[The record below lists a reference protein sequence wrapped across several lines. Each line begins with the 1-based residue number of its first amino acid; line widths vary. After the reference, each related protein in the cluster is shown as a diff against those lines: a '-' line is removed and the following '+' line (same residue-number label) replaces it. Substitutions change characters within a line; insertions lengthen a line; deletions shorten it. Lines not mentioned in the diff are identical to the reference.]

1 MSAPLAAGEK
11 SDGGEQKR
19 RSSGD
24 IVAMSLEL
32 KQAMD
37 EKGDRRDQMNQKI
50 NKKELNFFQRIFPC
64 LAPAVDQS
72 DLKQEIEMDEH
83 KIDMNDLLARLD
95 SNVTTGLPVKL
106 AKERLEK
113 FGPNVLTPPPET
125 PEWIKFIA
133 ELTGFFSLLLWG
145 GGILCW
151 VGYALQQTIDNVV
164 LGTVLFFV
172 VLVTGIFS
180 YLQNKKSSD
189 LMSQF
194 KDMMP
199 EQVSVKR
206 DGKDINVEAKYLVV
220 GDIVNL
226 KAGDKI
232 PADIRVIECS
242 DDMKVDH
249 SSLTGEP
256 DALKRGIDFSHD
268 NPLETKNLCFFG
280 TQVPSGTAKGIV
292 VNVGDNTVMGRIAKL
307 ATATENV
314 QTPINQEIEHFVHIV
329 SGVAIFLGVSFFAIG
344 FALGSD
350 PISAIAFMIGIIVAN
365 VPEGLL
371 LTVTVCLTLTAK
383 RMHSKQV
390 LVKNLEGVETLGS
403 TTCICSDKTGTLTQN
418 IMTVASVVYDCKIFD
433 AECSL
438 TPVPTYEL
446 NSPSFSAIQRCATL
460 CNNAKF
466 DENSKFEQIPSV
478 TEGELPTQGAPI
490 DFKIERVLGDGSKN
504 MEVAWKCIG
513 DASESAMIKFVQD
526 KKDCLQYREENEKL
540 QEIPFN
546 SANKYQVSIHKTDN
560 DDSKPHLL
568 VMKGAPERI
577 LSRCDTCLMEGK
589 EVPFTPEL
597 KAQAEACQLE
607 LSKKGM
613 RVLGFCEKVLN
624 KQMYTASYAYNIDEP
639 NFPLG
644 AFDNDYTQK
653 AGGPPPPDKK
663 TEEGLCFLGLFAL
676 IDPPRPQ
683 VPPAVEKCKTAG
695 IKVIMVTGDH
705 PITAKAISRKVG
717 IIWGEDEDDIVE
729 DNEAKGLKEGDAGWR
744 HPHTAPAI
752 VVPGW
757 TLDDKTE
764 EDWHRMLQKEQIV
777 FARTSPTQKL
787 IIVEHCQNRGHIVA
801 VTGDGVNDSPALK
814 KANIGIAM
822 GIMGSAVSKEAADMI
837 LVDDNFASIVNG
849 VEEGRL
855 VFDNLKKSIAYTLS
869 SNIPEI
875 SPFLCFITIRTPL
888 PLSTILILAVDL
900 GTDMIP
906 AISMA
911 YEVAESDIML
921 RKPRDAKVDRLVT
934 KKLIYFAYLQIGIIQ
949 ACAGFFTWMVVLS
962 DYGFPPWVLPGLGW
976 GDQWGQQV
984 LYCDVE
990 GGTWRTE
997 SGCAGDYF
1005 GQPVKCHGLGT
1016 SPDFYNID
1024 CNGGSDNSCPTELS
1038 VFFDVGS
1045 TGSVHD
1051 CLFAARN
1058 FEGSGTK
1065 PSGFDFEDMETYTTP
1080 LTGFAANT
1088 AAGNTGAGEFTF
1100 KGVKYQASLP
1110 PVARSDLQIG
1120 AADATVDVTAACSV
1134 KIECVDTIANCPTA
1148 ADVEISSIYREYGRA
1163 YTAKQLV
1170 PTLQSKNAL
1179 IYTAFNNHGKGFVP
1193 YLPWRAR
1200 VSPFWNRQW
1209 LSWDITNN
1217 NGERI
1222 KGLAVPDELHF
1233 LSQPIGEWS
1242 TNGPGASPYLEN
1254 TSNFCF
1260 CGSGGDCTDYNNL
1273 KGQQSGPGG
1282 AWDVNSPDELEA
1294 WEAFDPSWGT
1304 QAGEFD
1310 WPVYVDGQTGKTQ
1323 FGGAGAGVKPPGQYL
1338 QMAAHSVIESLPSSN
1353 DLGCAYKDN
1362 QDYQNRYRNVFT
1374 DEVTATTTPMPCD
1387 EDAIEY
1393 NQPLFYRKPDNT
1405 DAPFIN
1411 GVGGNT
1417 LREGSTDVVRN
1428 QGFHMTNNPFFRM
1441 YQASTSET
1449 LCTAERPC
1457 LNVAPREIQREALS
1471 HAQGAYFIS
1480 IIVVQWADLLIC
1492 KTRRLSIVTQ
1502 GMSNTFM
1509 NFGLMFETLLGA
1521 YLSYLPGLDYLGT
1534 RPLRFTHWM
1543 CAIPFSM
1550 AILLYDENRKYLM
1563 RATTVVNYDKMTGAI
1578 ISEPGWIERNTYY

>member
-1 MSAPLAAGEK
+1 MSAPLSGGAQS
-11 SDGGEQKR
+11 SDVVVEKR

-24 IVAMSLEL
+24 IVAQGQGL
-32 KQAMD
+32 KQALS
-37 EKGDRRDQMNQKI
+37 EKGPTKKKDEI
-50 NKKELNFFQRIFPC
+50 NKMTSKRKELTYMQQLFPC
-64 LAPAVDQS
+64 LQPKHDDS
-72 DLKQEIEMDEH
+72 DLKQEIDMDEH
-83 KIDMNDLLARLD
+83 QIDLEELMARLGT
-95 SNVTTGLPVKL
+95 NMETGLTKVQAQGL
-106 AKERLEK
+106 LEK
-113 FGPNVLTPPPET
+113 NGQNKLTPPAET
-125 PEWIKFIA
+125 PEIIKFIG
-133 ELTGFFSLLLWG
+133 ELTGFFSLLLWTG
-145 GGILCW
+145 GFLCW
-151 VGYALQQTIDNVV
+151 LGYALQQTIDNVV
-164 LGTVLFFV
+164 LGVVLFFV
-172 VLVTGIFS
+172 VIVTGIFS
-180 YLQNKKSSD
+180 YIQNKKSSD

-199 EQVSVKR
+199 ESVSVTR
-206 DGKDINVEAKYLVV
+206 DGKTVSVEAKYLVI
-220 GDIVNL
+220 GDVVNM
-226 KAGDKI
+226 KAGDKV
-232 PADIRVIECS
+232 PADIRVVTCS
-242 DDMKVDH
+242 DDMKVDN

-256 DALKRGIDFSHD
+256 DALKRTPEFTHE
-268 NPLETKNLCFFG
+268 NPLETKNMCFFG
-280 TQVPSGTAKGIV
+280 TQVPSGNATGIV
-292 VNVGDNTVMGRIAKL
+292 VKSGDDTVMGRIAIL

-418 IMTVASVVYDCKIFD
+418 IMTVASVVYNCSTFD

-438 TPVPTYEL
+438 TPTPTYDLE
-446 NSPSFSAIQRCATL
+446 NPSFKAIQRCATL

-466 DENSKFEQIPSV
+466 NEDSKFEKIPSAV
-478 TEGELPTQGAPI
+478 EGEPPTQGAPV
-490 DFKIERVLGDGSKN
+490 DFKRERVLGDGSTSI
-504 MEVAWKCIG
+504 EVAWQCIG

-526 KKDCLQYREENEKL
+526 KRDIMEYRAENNKL

-546 SANKYQVSIHKTDN
+546 SANKYQVSIHQMDN
-560 DDSKPHLL
+560 SDSNPHLL

-577 LSRCDTCLMEGK
+577 LARCDTVLMDGK
-589 EVPFTPEL
+589 EVPFTAEL

-613 RVLGFCEKVLN
+613 RVLGFCEKVLD
-624 KQMYTASYAYNIDEP
+624 KQKYPSNYSYNIDEP

-644 AFDNDYTQK
+644 AFDNNYEQV
-653 AGGPPPPDKK
+653 AGGPPPPLKE
-663 TEEGLCFLGLFAL
+663 TEEGLCFVGLFAL

-683 VPPAVEKCKTAG
+683 VPPAVGKCKTAG

-705 PITAKAISRKVG
+705 PITAKAISKKVG
-717 IIWGEDEDDIVE
+717 IIWGEDEDDIEE
-729 DNEAKGLKEGDAGWR
+729 DNALKGLKEGMPGWR
-744 HPHTAPAI
+744 HPHSAPAI

-757 TLDDKTE
+757 TLPDKTE
-764 EDWHRMLQKEQIV
+764 EDWHRMLAKEQIV

-984 LYCDVE
+984 LYCEVG
-990 GGTWRTE
+990 GGTFRTE
-997 SGCAGDYF
+997 SGCPGDYF
-1005 GQPVKCHGLGT
+1005 GQPVKCQQGVDYYGI
-1016 SPDFYNID
+1016 SCDGE
-1024 CNGGSDNSCPTELS
+1024 NGCPTELAL
-1038 VFFDVGS
+1038 FFDQGS
-1045 TGSVHD
+1045 SGSVYK
-1051 CLFAARN
+1051 CLFAARSLEGAN
-1058 FEGSGTK
+1058 DAPPNFDYEDLSTYKSELTVKAENGEPITFEGV
-1065 PSGFDFEDMETYTTP
+1065 EYTVNNPT
-1080 LTGFAANT
+1080 
-1088 AAGNTGAGEFTF
+1088 
-1100 KGVKYQASLP
+1100 
-1110 PVARSDLQIG
+1110 
-1120 AADATVDVTAACSV
+1120 ADATALCSAD
-1134 KIECVDTIANCPTA
+1134 ITCASAEGCPSTVPVA
-1148 ADVEISSIYREYGRA
+1148 QIMREFGRP
-1163 YTAKQLV
+1163 YTAQEKV

-1179 IYTAFNNHGKGFVP
+1179 VFSSSSVGQNMIP
-1193 YLPWRAR
+1193 YMPWRGR

-1222 KGLAVPDELHF
+1222 KGLATTDALHF

-1242 TNGPGASPYLEN
+1242 INGPGNSPYVEGA
-1254 TSNFCF
+1254 SNQCF
-1260 CGSGGDCTDYNNL
+1260 CNNANPQTYDSAAPGACSYNNVG
-1273 KGQQSGPGG
+1273 GQVKHGQS
-1282 AWDVNSPDELEA
+1282 AWDANSPEEVEQ
-1294 WEAFDPSWGT
+1294 WENFDVAFGNDNK
-1304 QAGEFD
+1304 FD
-1310 WPVYVDGQTGKTQ
+1310 WVVGALPGDKYIQ
-1323 FGGAGAGVKPPGQYL
+1323 FG
-1338 QMAAHSVIESLPSSN
+1338 AHSKTEQTPTIY
-1353 DLGCAYKDN
+1353 DLGCSEEGEV
-1362 QDYQNRYRNVFT
+1362 DYQRPRTYNY
-1374 DEVTATTTPMPCD
+1374 VTKEYYASTTPMPCNVASLD
-1387 EDAIEY
+1387 YTTEHFPR
-1393 NQPLFYRKPDNT
+1393 QPDNT
-1405 DAPFIN
+1405 ENETGLTMNA
-1411 GVGGNT
+1411 GGFVHNW
-1417 LREGSTDVVRN
+1417 
-1428 QGFHMTNNPFFRM
+1428 GFLMTNNPFTRL
-1441 YQASTSET
+1441 YQSNGDTAM
-1449 LCTAERPC
+1449 CTDDQPC
-1457 LNVAPREIQREALS
+1457 LNIASREIQREALS
-1471 HAQGAYFIS
+1471 HSQGAYFIS

-1521 YLSYLPGLDYLGT
+1521 YMCYLPGLDYLGT
-1534 RPLRFTHWM
+1534 RPLRFSHWM

-1550 AILLYDENRKYLM
+1550 AIFLYDETRKYLM
-1563 RATTVVNYDKMTGAI
+1563 RATTVVNYDKLTGAI
-1578 ISEPGWIERNTYY
+1578 IAQPGWIERNTYY